1 MVRSGP
7 VGAQTGAVPR
17 TSPGNGGGRE
27 RHRILTTLDAFLFG
41 FAAVSA
47 VWLAYLL
54 LLESFQA
61 NWQVLLIAVFWVLVA
76 YLVLPRVHR
85 ILTRLYVP
93 AYFIG
98 RARTSDGLLGDPVNV
113 ALLGEAPQLHTAM
126 SRAAWTRA
134 DDVTLASSLRII
146 GSTVSRRS
154 YPEAP
159 VSPLTLFGR
168 VQDFAYQQEVAG
180 NPAQRHH
187 VRFWRCPDGWRLP
200 GGHAVDWVAA
210 GSYDNAVG
218 LSLMT
223 FQVTHRISEDIDAER
238 DHLVATV
245 TAANPAAA
253 LEQIRNFST
262 GYHARNGGGD
272 RIETDGDLPVVD
284 LTQVDAAPWTA
295 LPTEDRHHRPAP
307 LVFGA
312 GVAIVRGLYTL
323 LVLVAVLL
331 APDRAAVLVP
341 NADVASAAGVT
352 ALVLVF
358 VVDVGL
364 GTATL
369 YGRDWARVVLM
380 LSCVGTIVG
389 SYVAATNGGARPT
402 LGAGLPVVGLGIL
415 VLLGLTSHR
424 ARDYATRPTAAP
436 SRRGAAPRG
445 RRGGRGRPSRGRAA
459 PSGSSR

>member
-1 MVRSGP
+1 M
-7 VGAQTGAVPR
+7 
-17 TSPGNGGGRE
+17 PGTHPHR
-27 RHRILTTLDAFLFG
+27 RHPILTTLDAFLFG

-54 LLESFQA
+54 LRESFHA
-61 NWQVLLIAVFWVLVA
+61 NWQVLLVAVFWLLVA

-85 ILTRLYVP
+85 ILTRVYVP

-113 ALLGEAPQLHTAM
+113 ALLGEAAQLHSAM
-126 SRAAWTRA
+126 TRAAWTRA

-146 GSTVSRRS
+146 GTTVSRQS

-168 VQDFAYQQEVAG
+168 VQDFAYQQEVDG

-187 VRFWRCPDGWRLP
+187 VRFWRCPEGWRLP
-200 GGHAVDWVAA
+200 GGHEVDWVAA

-238 DHLVATV
+238 DHLVSTV
-245 TAANPAAA
+245 TAANPGASV
-253 LEQIRNFST
+253 EQIRNFST

-284 LTQVDAAPWTA
+284 LTRVLASPEDAPPVEAGA
-295 LPTEDRHHRPAP
+295 RRPAP

-323 LVLVAVLL
+323 LVLVLL
-331 APDRAAVLVP
+331 ALDPSRATSLVP
-341 NADVASAAGVT
+341 NLEANGTPGAFAALGV
-352 ALVLVF
+352 VF

-364 GTATL
+364 GLATL
-369 YGRDWARVVLM
+369 HGRDWARVVLM

-389 SYVAATNGGARPT
+389 AFAAEAGGGSRPT
-402 LGAGLPVVGLGIL
+402 LGAGLPVVALGIL
-415 VLLGLTSHR
+415 VLFALTSHR
-424 ARDYATRPTAAP
+424 ARDYASRPAATRAGPAAGPTAGP
-436 SRRGAAPRG
+436 SPPATARPG
-445 RRGGRGRPSRGRAA
+445 RRGGRGRPSRDRPA